1 MVPEGDSLSQSRHVC
16 KETYLPMCQGPPT
29 DGLPSKVPTCQQGS
43 QDIYQETQK
52 GGVPRFP
59 GVTEAGSR
67 PLMRQPS
74 STHQRAAPCHAGLPW
89 HQPPGALPAGRRTS
103 PALLSAWLRRS
114 FLIGR
119 WRLPCP
125 PRAVSRTC
133 RPRLWDSGSLSPMD
147 CCVCVCVYC
156 VLSGCQSVSRIV
168 SVLTLYSE

>member
-16 KETYLPMCQGPPT
+16 KETYLPMCQSSRVCRAGPPT

-125 PRAVSRTC
+125 P
-133 RPRLWDSGSLSPMD
+133 P
-147 CCVCVCVYC
+147 CCLPDLQTETLGLGFTIPHGLLCVRVCVLCSLR
-156 VLSGCQSVSRIV
+156 LSEC
-168 SVLTLYSE
+168 E

>member
-16 KETYLPMCQGPPT
+16 KETYLPMCQSSRVCRAGPPT

-67 PLMRQPS
+67 PLRRQLS
-74 STHQRAAPCHAGLPW
+74 STCQRAAPHHAGLPW
-89 HQPPGALPAGRRTS
+89 HRPLGALPAGRRTS

-133 RPRLWDSGSLSPMD
+133 RPRLWDSGSLSPTD
-147 CCVCVCVYC
+147 CCVCV
-156 VLSGCQSVSRIV
+156 
-168 SVLTLYSE
+168 SVLCFPRLSECE